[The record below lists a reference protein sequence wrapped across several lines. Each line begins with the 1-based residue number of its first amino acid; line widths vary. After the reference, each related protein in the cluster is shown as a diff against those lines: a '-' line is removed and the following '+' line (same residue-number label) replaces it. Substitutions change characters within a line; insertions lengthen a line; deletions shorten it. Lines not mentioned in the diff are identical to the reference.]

1 MLEQIELGNSEPVP
15 LPEAELTAL
24 LPVADSEILER
35 ELNPDDPEIQDDS
48 APNDGE
54 VSVPEPMSGMS
65 AGPHN

>member
-1 MLEQIELGNSEPVP
+1 M
-15 LPEAELTAL
+15 TAL